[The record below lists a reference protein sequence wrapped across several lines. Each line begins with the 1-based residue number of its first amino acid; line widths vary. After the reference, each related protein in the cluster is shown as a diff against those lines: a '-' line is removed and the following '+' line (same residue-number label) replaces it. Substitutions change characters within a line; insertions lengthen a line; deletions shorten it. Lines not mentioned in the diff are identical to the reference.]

1 MFFLGRYDTNIQ
13 MEVFIK
19 APTDHSHVP
28 DPDRLHIIRLKN
40 ELKTR
45 DASSNEG
52 ASTILFDV
60 LRTIPLTIT
69 PALPT
74 QMKHYDKQFV
84 VNVH

>member
-1 MFFLGRYDTNIQ
+1 
-13 MEVFIK
+13 MEVFIQ

-45 DASSNEG
+45 GASSNEG

-74 QMKHYDKQFV
+74 QMKHYYKQFV